1 MKGLEISV
9 TNSDLV
15 VKQEERL
22 VKLFVIF
29 KDKKYGTK
37 YVIFTDST
45 NQLYYGNPLVN
56 GKKMVIMKF
65 RDIKDAEMVKDFVWK
80 FLNGEQISNFDILEM
95 PELDKL
101 EIIDNNILEVKE
113 EYLVKLLNI
122 FFNENKEVVKE
133 TVLDSVTSPKKI
145 QKKKSILP
153 VLFTFVI
160 IFGGIFGYMYLK
172 NNPELIY
179 GKSIYVDCKKN
190 YINEELD
197 SNVSEFVTLTFN
209 NSQVLKKH
217 EKDITYVF
225 NDNDIYYNFKERNLS
240 KNYIKDTGNEE
251 FNDENLSYRLLVNYD
266 LNNNYILPKGYDE
279 LFDYYNN
286 NGYSCSIVEK

>member
-37 YVIFTDST
+37 YIIFTDSS

-65 RDIKDAEMVKDFVWK
+65 RDIKDAEMVKEFVWK

-101 EIIDNNILEVKE
+101 EIIDNNTLEVKE
-113 EYLVKLLNI
+113 EYLIKLLNI

-145 QKKKSILP
+145 QKKKSVLP
-153 VLFTFVI
+153 LLFTLII

-179 GKSIYVDCKKN
+179 GKSIYVDCKKS

-197 SNVSEFVTLTFN
+197 SNVSEVINLTFN

-217 EKDITYVF
+217 EKDIKYVF
-225 NDNDIYYNFKERNLS
+225 DDSDIYYNFKERNLQ
-240 KNYIKDTGNEE
+240 KIYIKDTGNEE

-266 LNNNYILPKGYDE
+266 LNNKYNLPKGYDE

-286 NGYSCSIVEK
+286 NDYSCSIVEK